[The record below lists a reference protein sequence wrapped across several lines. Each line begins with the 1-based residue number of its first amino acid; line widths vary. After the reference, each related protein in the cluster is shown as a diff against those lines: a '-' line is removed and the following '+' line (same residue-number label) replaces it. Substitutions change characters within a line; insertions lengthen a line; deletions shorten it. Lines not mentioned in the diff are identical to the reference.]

1 LKNLYLLLLVFL
13 TLNSQ
18 YLYSNQADSLRLIWE
33 NEELTDSLR
42 FAALD
47 EFYVLFSLVI
57 PDSTLSVLDYY
68 HELAISKGADR
79 QVYRSAVRK
88 GNILRHQDL
97 IEEAR
102 THYYEALIVAKEMN
116 NARLEAIIIG
126 NFGNLHLD
134 QGEYFESI
142 KRYNEAKKIFS
153 TEDDKLGEARM
164 LNGIGAINSQIGN
177 NDIALVHYEKALNI
191 YKELDAKDISYPI
204 LNSTT
209 ILMNI
214 GLLYTKDN
222 LLIKAEASFLEALK
236 ILKPYNYKIYILGC
250 YNTLAHIYLELNQVE
265 KSLLY
270 ANKGFDIAKELDI
283 NREILRSKILLAT
296 INYQNNKSIQ
306 QLVNILEQVSENGS
320 LEMKRGV
327 YELLYIGYKFQD
339 KLDMSLKM
347 YELFNLYND
356 SIQKSI
362 ESYAVARET
371 VKSEYEKI
379 LFEAKLNSEI
389 EKNDLKVTQIKNV
402 VTIIITSILLILLL
416 VYFIFLNNKKNNKK
430 RDALLDEI
438 KSLKENKVS
447 PIVDPKD
454 FELSKQKIDDHLKRV
469 LNETDWKVLLILL
482 DNPMVL
488 NKEIAEKSN
497 MSLDGISSSLRRMYE
512 YFEVKDTKYKKISL
526 IHSAIK
532 ISNASVINFM
542 EKSILK

>member
-1 LKNLYLLLLVFL
+1 LKNLYFLLLVFL

-33 NEELTDSLR
+33 NEELTDSFR

-79 QVYRSAVRK
+79 QVYRSALRK

-102 THYYEALIVAKEMN
+102 IHYYEALIVAKEMN

-191 YKELDAKDISYPI
+191 YKELDTKNISYPI

-250 YNTLAHIYLELNQVE
+250 YNTLARIYLELNQIE
-265 KSLLY
+265 NSLHF
-270 ANKGFDIAKELDI
+270 ANKSFDIAKELDTQSG
-283 NREILRSKILLAT
+283 ILESKILLTT
-296 INYQNNKSIQ
+296 INYQLNKDKSIE
-306 QLVNILEQVSENGS
+306 QLANIFESVSANGS
-320 LEMKRGV
+320 LEMKREV
-327 YELLYIGYKFQD
+327 SELLYIGYKVQNR
-339 KLDMSLKM
+339 LDLSLKM
-347 YELFNLYND
+347 YELYNLYND
-356 SIQKSI
+356 SIQKNIDSYSI
-362 ESYAVARET
+362 AREN
-371 VKSEYEKI
+371 VKNEYEKI
-379 LFEAKLNSEI
+379 LFESQLENEKEKNILKLN
-389 EKNDLKVTQIKNV
+389 QIKKIAV
-402 VTIIITSILLILLL
+402 IIFISIVLILLL
-416 VYFIFLNNKKNNKK
+416 IYFIVLNNKKSNRK
-430 RDALLDEI
+430 RDALLEEI
-438 KSLKENKVS
+438 KFLKENKVNAILDS
-447 PIVDPKD
+447 NK
-454 FELSKQKIDDHLKRV
+454 FELSKQKIDSYLNRV

-482 DNPMVL
+482 DSPMVL

-497 MSLDGISSSLRRMYE
+497 MSIDGIGSSLRRMYE
-512 YFEVKDTKYKKISL
+512 YFEINETKYKKVSL
-526 IHSAIK
+526 IHK
-532 ISNASVINFM
+532 VVNISERI
-542 EKSILK
+542 

>member
-1 LKNLYLLLLVFL
+1 MKNLYFLLLVFL

-18 YLYSNQADSLRLIWE
+18 YLYSNQADTLRLIWE

-47 EFYVLFSLVI
+47 EFHVLFSLVM

-88 GNILRHQDL
+88 GNILRHQDR

-102 THYYEALIVAKEMN
+102 THYYEALIIAKKMN

-164 LNGIGAINSQIGN
+164 LNGIGAINSRIGN

-191 YKELDAKDISYPI
+191 YKELDTKNISYPI

-250 YNTLAHIYLELNQVE
+250 YNTLARIYLELNQIE
-265 KSLLY
+265 NSLLF
-270 ANKGFDIAKELDI
+270 ANKSFDIAKELDTQSG
-283 NREILRSKILLAT
+283 ILESKILLTT
-296 INYQNNKSIQ
+296 INYQLNKDKSIE
-306 QLVNILEQVSENGS
+306 QLANIFESISGDGS
-320 LEMKRGV
+320 LEMKREV
-327 YELLYIGYKFQD
+327 SELLYIGYKFQNR
-339 KLDMSLKM
+339 LDLSLKM
-347 YELFNLYND
+347 YELYNLYND
-356 SIQKSI
+356 SIQKNIDSYSI
-362 ESYAVARET
+362 TREN
-371 VKSEYEKI
+371 VKNEYEKI
-379 LFEAKLNSEI
+379 LFESKLENEKEKKILKLN
-389 EKNDLKVTQIKNV
+389 QIKKIAL
-402 VTIIITSILLILLL
+402 IIFISIFLVLLLI
-416 VYFIFLNNKKNNKK
+416 YFIVLNNNKNTKK
-430 RDALLDEI
+430 RDDLLEQI
-438 KSLKENKVS
+438 KFHKENKLS
-447 PIVDPKD
+447 TILDSNK
-454 FELSKQKIDDHLKRV
+454 FELSKQKIDNYLSRE
-469 LNETDWKVLLILL
+469 LNETDWKVLLLL
-482 DNPMVL
+482 LENPMVL
-488 NKEIAEKSN
+488 NIEIAEKSN
-497 MSLDGISSSLRRMYE
+497 MSIDGIGSSLRRMYE
-512 YFEVKDTKYKKISL
+512 YFEINETKYKKVAL
-526 IHSAIK
+526 IHKAVN
-532 ISNASVINFM
+532 ISERI
-542 EKSILK
+542 

>member
-1 LKNLYLLLLVFL
+1 
-13 TLNSQ
+13 
-18 YLYSNQADSLRLIWE
+18 
-33 NEELTDSLR
+33 
-42 FAALD
+42 
-47 EFYVLFSLVI
+47 
-57 PDSTLSVLDYY
+57 
-68 HELAISKGADR
+68 
-79 QVYRSAVRK
+79 
-88 GNILRHQDL
+88 
-97 IEEAR
+97 
-102 THYYEALIVAKEMN
+102 
-116 NARLEAIIIG
+116 
-126 NFGNLHLD
+126 
-134 QGEYFESI
+134 
-142 KRYNEAKKIFS
+142 
-153 TEDDKLGEARM
+153 
-164 LNGIGAINSQIGN
+164 
-177 NDIALVHYEKALNI
+177 
-191 YKELDAKDISYPI
+191 
-204 LNSTT
+204 
-209 ILMNI
+209 
-214 GLLYTKDN
+214 LYTKDN

-339 KLDMSLKM
+339 KLDLSLKM

-402 VTIIITSILLILLL
+402 ASIIITSMLLILLL

-430 RDALLDEI
+430 RDALLEEI

-497 MSLDGISSSLRRMYE
+497 MSPDGISSSLRRMYE

-532 ISNASVINFM
+532 ISNSTVINFKD
-542 EKSILK
+542 KSIFK

>member
-1 LKNLYLLLLVFL
+1 LKNLYFLLLVFL

-18 YLYSNQADSLRLIWE
+18 HLYSNQADTLRLIWE

-47 EFYVLFSLVI
+47 EFHVLFSLVM

-79 QVYRSAVRK
+79 KVYRSAVRK
-88 GNILRHQDL
+88 GNILRLQDR

-102 THYYEALIVAKEMN
+102 THYYEALIIAKKMN

-142 KRYNEAKKIFS
+142 KDYNKAKKIFS

-164 LNGIGAINSQIGN
+164 LNGIGAINSRIGN
-177 NDIALVHYEKALNI
+177 NDIALVHYQEALNI
-191 YKELDAKDISYPI
+191 YKELDAKNISYPI

-214 GLLYTKDN
+214 GLLHTKDN

-250 YNTLAHIYLELNQVE
+250 YNTLARIYLEINQIE
-265 KSLLY
+265 NSLLF
-270 ANKGFDIAKELDI
+270 ANKSFDIAKELDTQSG
-283 NREILRSKILLAT
+283 ILESKILLAT
-296 INYQNNKSIQ
+296 INYQLNKDKSIE
-306 QLVNILEQVSENGS
+306 QLANLFESVSANGS
-320 LEMKRGV
+320 LEMKREV
-327 YELLYIGYKFQD
+327 SELLYIGYKAQNR
-339 KLDMSLKM
+339 LDLSLKM
-347 YELFNLYND
+347 YEISNLYND
-356 SIQKSI
+356 SIQKNIDSYSI
-362 ESYAVARET
+362 AREN
-371 VKSEYEKI
+371 VKNEYEKI
-379 LFEAKLNSEI
+379 LFESQLENEKEKNILKLN
-389 EKNDLKVTQIKNV
+389 QIKKIAF
-402 VTIIITSILLILLL
+402 IIFISIILILLL
-416 VYFIFLNNKKNNKK
+416 IYFIVLNNKKSNRK
-430 RDALLDEI
+430 RDALLEEI
-438 KSLKENKVS
+438 KFLKENKVNAILDS
-447 PIVDPKD
+447 NK
-454 FELSKQKIDDHLKRV
+454 FELSQQKIDSYLNRV

-497 MSLDGISSSLRRMYE
+497 MSIDGIGSSLRRMYE
-512 YFEVKDTKYKKISL
+512 YFEINETKYKKVAL
-526 IHSAIK
+526 IHK
-532 ISNASVINFM
+532 VVNISERI
-542 EKSILK
+542 

>member
-1 LKNLYLLLLVFL
+1 MKNLYSLLLIFL
-13 TLNSQ
+13 SLHSTS
-18 YLYSNQADSLRLIWE
+18 LYSAQVDSLRITWE

-47 EFYVLFSLVI
+47 EFYDLFSLVL
-57 PDSTLSVLDYY
+57 PDSTLNVLDYY
-68 HELAISKGADR
+68 HKLAISKGADR
-79 QVYRSAVRK
+79 QVYRSANKK
-88 GNILRHQDL
+88 GNILRLQDR

-102 THYYEALIVAKEMN
+102 THYYEALIIAKKMN

-164 LNGIGAINSQIGN
+164 LNGIGAINSRIGN

-191 YKELDAKDISYPI
+191 YKELDTKEISYSI

-209 ILMNI
+209 TLMNI

-320 LEMKRGV
+320 LEMKREV

-339 KLDMSLKM
+339 KLDLSLKM

-497 MSLDGISSSLRRMYE
+497 MSLDGISSSLRRMYD

>member
-1 LKNLYLLLLVFL
+1 MKNLFLLLVFL
-13 TLNSQ
+13 SLHSQ
-18 YLYSNQADSLRLIWE
+18 SLYSTQADSLRLTWE
-33 NEELTDSLR
+33 NEKLTDSLR
-42 FAALD
+42 FGALD
-47 EFYVLFSLVI
+47 EFHNLFSLVF
-57 PDSTLSVLDYY
+57 PDSTLKVLDYY
-68 HELAISKGADR
+68 HDLAISKGADR
-79 QVYRSAVRK
+79 QVYRAAVRK

-191 YKELDAKDISYPI
+191 YKELDTKNISYPI

-339 KLDMSLKM
+339 KLDLSLKM

-447 PIVDPKD
+447 TIVEPKD

-497 MSLDGISSSLRRMYE
+497 MSLDGISSSLRRMYD

>member
-1 LKNLYLLLLVFL
+1 MKNLYFLLLVFL

-18 YLYSNQADSLRLIWE
+18 YLYSNQADTLRLIWE

-47 EFYVLFSLVI
+47 EFHDLFSLVM
-57 PDSTLSVLDYY
+57 PESTLSVLDYY

-88 GNILRHQDL
+88 GNILRLQDR

-102 THYYEALIVAKEMN
+102 THYYEALIIAKKMN

-142 KRYNEAKKIFS
+142 KRYNDAKKIFS

-164 LNGIGAINSQIGN
+164 LNGIGAINSRIGN

-191 YKELDAKDISYPI
+191 YKELDTKNISYPI

-214 GLLYTKDN
+214 GLLYTKEN

-250 YNTLAHIYLELNQVE
+250 YNTLARIYLELNQIE
-265 KSLLY
+265 NSLLF
-270 ANKGFDIAKELDI
+270 ANKSFDIAKELDTQSGVL
-283 NREILRSKILLAT
+283 ESKILLAT
-296 INYQNNKSIQ
+296 INYQLNKDKSIE
-306 QLVNILEQVSENGS
+306 QLANIFESVSVNGS
-320 LEMKRGV
+320 LEMKREIS
-327 YELLYIGYKFQD
+327 ELLYIGYKAQNR
-339 KLDMSLKM
+339 LDLSLKM
-347 YELFNLYND
+347 YELSNLYND
-356 SIQKSI
+356 SIQKNIDSYSI
-362 ESYAVARET
+362 AREN
-371 VKSEYEKI
+371 VKNEYEKI
-379 LFEAKLNSEI
+379 LFESQLENEKEKNILKLN
-389 EKNDLKVTQIKNV
+389 QIKKIAF
-402 VTIIITSILLILLL
+402 IIFISIVLILLL
-416 VYFIFLNNKKNNKK
+416 IYFIVLNNKKSNRK
-430 RDALLDEI
+430 RDALLEEI
-438 KSLKENKVS
+438 KFLKENKVNAILDS
-447 PIVDPKD
+447 NK
-454 FELSKQKIDDHLKRV
+454 FELSKQKIDSYLNRV
-469 LNETDWKVLLILL
+469 LNETDWKVLLLLL

-497 MSLDGISSSLRRMYE
+497 MSIDGIGSSLRRMYE
-512 YFEVKDTKYKKISL
+512 YFEINETKYKKVAL
-526 IHSAIK
+526 IHKAVN
-532 ISNASVINFM
+532 ISERI
-542 EKSILK
+542 

>member
-1 LKNLYLLLLVFL
+1 MKNLFLLLVFL
-13 TLNSQ
+13 SLHSQ
-18 YLYSNQADSLRLIWE
+18 SLYSNKADSLRLTWE
-33 NEELTDSLR
+33 NEKLTDSLR
-42 FAALD
+42 FGALD
-47 EFYVLFSLVI
+47 EFYNLFSLVF
-57 PDSTLSVLDYY
+57 PDSTLKVLDYY
-68 HELAISKGADR
+68 HDLAISKGADR
-79 QVYRSAVRK
+79 QVYRAAVRK
-88 GNILRHQDL
+88 GNILRLQDL

-142 KRYNEAKKIFS
+142 KRYNEAKIIFS
-153 TEDDKLGEARM
+153 TVDDKLGEARM

-191 YKELDAKDISYPI
+191 YKELDTKEISYSI

-209 ILMNI
+209 TLMNI

-339 KLDMSLKM
+339 KLDLSLKM

-402 VTIIITSILLILLL
+402 ASIIITSMLLILLL

-430 RDALLDEI
+430 RDALLEEI

-447 PIVDPKD
+447 TIVEPKD

-497 MSLDGISSSLRRMYE
+497 MSLDGISSSLRRMYD

>member
-1 LKNLYLLLLVFL
+1 MKNLYFLLLVFL

-33 NEELTDSLR
+33 NEELADSLR

-47 EFYVLFSLVI
+47 EFHDLFSLVM

-88 GNILRHQDL
+88 GNILRLQDR

-102 THYYEALIVAKEMN
+102 THYYEALIIAKKMN

-142 KRYNEAKKIFS
+142 KRYNDAKKIFS

-164 LNGIGAINSQIGN
+164 LNGIGAINSRIGN

-191 YKELDAKDISYPI
+191 YKELDTKNISYPI

-250 YNTLAHIYLELNQVE
+250 YNTLARIYLEINQIE
-265 KSLLY
+265 NSLLF
-270 ANKGFDIAKELDI
+270 ANKSFDIAKELDTQSG
-283 NREILRSKILLAT
+283 ILESKILLAT
-296 INYQNNKSIQ
+296 INYQLNKDKSIE
-306 QLVNILEQVSENGS
+306 QLANIFESVSANGS
-320 LEMKRGV
+320 LEMKREV
-327 YELLYIGYKFQD
+327 SELLYIGYKAQNR
-339 KLDMSLKM
+339 LDLSLKM
-347 YELFNLYND
+347 YELSNLYND
-356 SIQKSI
+356 SIQKNTDSYSI
-362 ESYAVARET
+362 AREN
-371 VKSEYEKI
+371 VKNEYEKI
-379 LFEAKLNSEI
+379 LFESQLENEKEKNILKLN
-389 EKNDLKVTQIKNV
+389 QIKKIAF
-402 VTIIITSILLILLL
+402 IIFISIILILLL
-416 VYFIFLNNKKNNKK
+416 IYFIVLNNKKSNRK
-430 RDALLDEI
+430 RDALLEEI
-438 KSLKENKVS
+438 KFLKENKVNAILDS
-447 PIVDPKD
+447 NK
-454 FELSKQKIDDHLKRV
+454 FELSKQKIDSYLNRV
-469 LNETDWKVLLILL
+469 LNETDWKVLLLLL

-497 MSLDGISSSLRRMYE
+497 MSIDGIGSSLRRMYE
-512 YFEVKDTKYKKISL
+512 YFEINETKYKKVAL
-526 IHSAIK
+526 IHKAVN
-532 ISNASVINFM
+532 ISERI
-542 EKSILK
+542 

>member
-1 LKNLYLLLLVFL
+1 MKNLFLLLVFL
-13 TLNSQ
+13 SLHSQ
-18 YLYSNQADSLRLIWE
+18 SLYSNKADSLRLTWE
-33 NEELTDSLR
+33 NEKLTDSLR
-42 FAALD
+42 FGALD
-47 EFYVLFSLVI
+47 EFYNLFSLVF
-57 PDSTLSVLDYY
+57 PDSTLKVLDYY
-68 HELAISKGADR
+68 HDLAISKGADR
-79 QVYRSAVRK
+79 QVYRAAVRK
-88 GNILRHQDL
+88 GNILRLQDL

-142 KRYNEAKKIFS
+142 KRYNEAKIIFS
-153 TEDDKLGEARM
+153 TVDDKLGEARM

-191 YKELDAKDISYPI
+191 YKELDTKEISYSI

-209 ILMNI
+209 TLMNI

-339 KLDMSLKM
+339 KLDLSLKM

-447 PIVDPKD
+447 TIVEPKD

-497 MSLDGISSSLRRMYE
+497 MSLDGISSSLRRMYD

>member
-1 LKNLYLLLLVFL
+1 LKNLFLLLVFL
-13 TLNSQ
+13 SLHSQ
-18 YLYSNQADSLRLIWE
+18 SLYSNKADSLRLTWE
-33 NEELTDSLR
+33 NEKLTDSLR
-42 FAALD
+42 FGALD
-47 EFYVLFSLVI
+47 EFYNLFSLVF
-57 PDSTLSVLDYY
+57 PDSTLKVLDYY
-68 HELAISKGADR
+68 HDLAISKGADR
-79 QVYRSAVRK
+79 QVYRAAVRK
-88 GNILRHQDL
+88 GNILRLQDL

-142 KRYNEAKKIFS
+142 KRYNEAKIIFS
-153 TEDDKLGEARM
+153 TVDDKLGEARM

-191 YKELDAKDISYPI
+191 YKELDTKEISYSI

-209 ILMNI
+209 TLMNI

-339 KLDMSLKM
+339 KLDLSLKM

-447 PIVDPKD
+447 PIVEPKD

-488 NKEIAEKSN
+488 NKEIADKSN
-497 MSLDGISSSLRRMYE
+497 MSLDGISSSLRRMYD